1 MTSPEPEKAVPV
13 VAWRYVP
20 SEVWRGFVLTVDSG
34 QADLARNMGR
44 NVEQLVRLADHEA
57 AMAALRAEVERL
69 RADAERYRWL
79 RAGVRRRQGI
89 PVAGHRAIDR
99 SPYVALMQFDFW
111 CTPFELDSA
120 IDIAI
125 AAAHGAQGDSNAE

>member
-1 MTSPEPEKAVPV
+1 MTPSPEPEKAVPV
-13 VAWRYVP
+13 VAWKAPRWKLYPTRFAAVQNC
-20 SEVWRGFVLTVDSG
+20 EQVVDALIRLT
-34 QADLARNMGR
+34 
-44 NVEQLVRLADHEA
+44 DHES

-89 PVAGHRAIDR
+89 PVAGHRAIDQ

-120 IDIAI
+120 IDAAI
-125 AAAHGAQGDSNAE
+125 TAAHGAQGDSNAE